1 MYPHRCS
8 IAAPFL
14 NHQISR
20 KDTITENL
28 FPTGLEIGPY
38 YGVRGFLFWD
48 DVPDDTGP
56 STVASYARR
65 FSLTFGFSMLQGSV
79 NLVLLGGAKR
89 LAQ

>member
-1 MYPHRCS
+1 M
-8 IAAPFL
+8 AASGFGLPL
-14 NHQISR
+14 DVKTGSR
-20 KDTITENL
+20 
-28 FPTGLEIGPY
+28 Y
-38 YGVRGFLFWD
+38 
-48 DVPDDTGP
+48 